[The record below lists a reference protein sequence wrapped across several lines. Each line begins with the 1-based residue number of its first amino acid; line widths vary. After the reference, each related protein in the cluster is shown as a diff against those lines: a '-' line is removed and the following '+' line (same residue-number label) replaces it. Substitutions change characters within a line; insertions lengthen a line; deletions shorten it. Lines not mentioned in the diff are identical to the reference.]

1 MTNPAQIDA
10 LAANILKKHGGVDI
24 LVANAG
30 TSLGGSD
37 VLKGDP
43 DGWDSTVAINLSAP
57 MRLTRLL
64 TPEMARRGGGA
75 CIFTGSLAGVR
86 PTKSGAYGASKY
98 AIRAWAESCYE
109 VRAEAPCY

>member
-1 MTNPAQIDA
+1 MTKPDQIDA
-10 LAANILKKHGGVDI
+10 LAKNIIEKHGGVDI
-24 LVANAG
+24 LAANAG

-43 DGWDSTVAINLSAP
+43 NGWDTTVDINLAAP

-64 TPEMARRGGGA
+64 APEMARKGGGA

-86 PTKSGAYGASKY
+86 PTKTAAYAASKY
-98 AIRAWAESCYE
+98 AIRAWAQACYE
-109 VRAEAPCY
+109 VRQIV